1 MEIEKI
7 KINNPEGL
15 HLRRAADVVQ
25 VAKRHKSKIYFCHRC
40 KFADTCSVLEVLT
53 LGAPKDAEVAVIAE
67 GPDEKEALKN
77 ICELFKEKE

>member
-1 MEIEKI
+1 MEVKKI
-7 KINNPEGL
+7 KISNPEGL
-15 HLRRAADVVQ
+15 HLRKAADVVQ
-25 VAKRHKSKIYFCHRC
+25 TSKRHKSKIYICHKC

-77 ICELFKEKE
+77 ICELFKEK